1 MADRVDDL
9 SGELLEAL
17 RTALDAAEPERV
29 RHLFADLHPADQA
42 ELYRFLGGDERRE
55 LLAALDDRLAPEFLS
70 YADEELRPEIAQ
82 ALGPEKTALALA
94 ELESDDAIAFLE
106 DLDDALQLRVLAA
119 LPATERSEVERSLA
133 YPEYS
138 AGRLI
143 QRAFVALPDYWVVGQ
158 AIDYL
163 RNHEDLPDDFYDIF
177 LVNARFE
184 PVGSIPLSM
193 VLRSGRSVP
202 LRQLKA
208 KQLHNFPATTDQEE
222 VARSFRKYGLVSAAV
237 VGERGRIIGVIT
249 VDDIVEVIEEEAED
263 DFLKLGGVSE
273 SDVFRPLWQTVKKRQ
288 PWLIVNMGTAIV
300 AASVIAQFEASI
312 EAIVALAVLMPI
324 VASMGGNSGSQTLT
338 IIVRGL
344 ATGEVT
350 AANVRRVFFKELG
363 VGLANGASFLV
374 LGAIVAL
381 LWFGMIELALVFG
394 LALLVTL
401 FFAACIGVLIP
412 LTLQRFGVDPAV
424 ASAVFVTTVTDV
436 FGFFTFLGV
445 ATLVLF

>member
-1 MADRVDDL
+1 MADEANDL
-9 SGELLEAL
+9 QGEPLAEL
-17 RTALDAAEPERV
+17 RLALDAGDAERV
-29 RHLFADLHPADQA
+29 RALLSNLHPADQA
-42 ELYRFLGGDERRE
+42 ELYRFLDGDDRTAF
-55 LLAALDDRLAPEFLS
+55 LAALGDALEPEFLS
-70 YADEELRPEIAQ
+70 YVDEELRGEIART
-82 ALGPEKTALALA
+82 LGPERTAQALA

-106 DLDDALQLRVLAA
+106 DLEDADQLLVLAA
-119 LPATERSEVERSLA
+119 LPAAERREVTQSLA

-143 QRAFVALPDYWVVGQ
+143 QRDFVALPDYWVVGQ

-177 LVNARFE
+177 LVNPRFE

-193 VLRSGRSVP
+193 ILRSGRSVP
-202 LRQLKA
+202 LRQLRTKE
-208 KQLHNFPATTDQEE
+208 LRTFPATADQEE
-222 VARSFRKYGLVSAAV
+222 VARAFRKYGLVSAAV

-249 VDDIVEVIEEEAED
+249 VDDIVTVIEEEAED

-288 PWLIVNMGTAIV
+288 PWLIVNMGTAIL
-300 AASVIAQFEASI
+300 AASVIARFEASI

-338 IIVRGL
+338 IVVRGL

-350 AANVRRVFFKELG
+350 TANAWRVFFKELG

-374 LGAIVAL
+374 IGILVAL
-381 LWFGMIELALVFG
+381 LWFRMVDLALVFG

-424 ASAVFVTTVTDV
+424 ASAVFVTTVTDI

-445 ATLVLF
+445 ATLVLL